1 MEVNEE
7 LPPDLAQ
14 LLDVMRK
21 MMFDWAAE
29 RHRAEQTTAYCTNLA
44 YQVPLPRSFWVR
56 AG

>member
-44 YQVPLPRSFWVR
+44 YQVPLPRSFWFR